1 MTFDVLIDKRAA
13 KELEKLEISIK
24 NRIKEELRGLREDP
38 KKGKVMRPSAYRS
51 LRAGDYRAIY
61 AIDWKENRI
70 RILWIGH
77 RKEVYDDFSR
87 FLK

>member
-1 MTFDVLIDKRAA
+1 MSFDIFIDKRAA
-13 KELEKLEISIK
+13 KELEKLELSIK
-24 NRIKEELRGLREDP
+24 NRIKEELRSLREDP
-38 KKGKVMRPSAYRS
+38 EKGRVMKPSTYRR
-51 LRAGDYRAIY
+51 LRVGDYRAIY

-70 RILWIGH
+70 RVLWIGH